1 MRYRPARRRA
11 GLRRL
16 LVVLAALLVPT
27 PTARAVD
34 LWEILVTNTDG
45 SGIPDLLVGGSS
57 LPDLLSELV
66 NAQGAFA
73 SFSGTAFSADISFAG
88 IANVINVTVDP
99 GTQTATITF
108 TILGAGAQTFT
119 FTGADLLAQLEQ
131 FLQDNIAEQITAFIN
146 TINTLSLI
154 AVTDGAPLSTTA
166 LSATYVFERF
176 GLHSDLTAW
185 ERRQAGSEPFKEGL
199 RGRLDTFYTR
209 ISTDVGDGNSI
220 ALVPSLEWVLSPEV
234 SIALLF
240 PINYTE
246 IEGADILNVHG
257 SLAIPV
263 RVIAPSDDS
272 PLGLT
277 LTPFGTL
284 AGAGSV
290 DLVSGG
296 LIGGGGLLGTVS
308 LDFTQVRVS
317 FSSQISSH
325 EGITMRYEK
334 FEFDPGVSQ
343 QIWKNGLKT
352 TVNIGENFYIYG
364 TVTYTQ
370 FLQNAAVDT
379 YWTPGAG
386 FGFRS
391 PNGFNLTFGYSG
403 DFAVGYRS
411 DLARFTVQLPY

>member
-1 MRYRPARRRA
+1 M
-11 GLRRL
+11 
-16 LVVLAALLVPT
+16 VLAALLVPT
-27 PTARAVD
+27 PTAPAAE

-57 LPDLLSELV
+57 LPDLINNLV

-73 SFSGTAFSADISFAG
+73 SFSGAAFSADISFAG
-88 IANVINVTVDP
+88 IANAINVTVDP
-99 GTQTATITF
+99 STQTATITF
-108 TILGAGAQTFT
+108 TILGAAAQTFT
-119 FTGADLLAQLEQ
+119 FTGGDLLAQLEQ
-131 FLQDNIAEQITAFIN
+131 FIQDNIAEQITAFIN

-185 ERRQAGSEPFKEGL
+185 ERRQFDSEPFKEGL
-199 RGRLDTFYTR
+199 RGRLDTFYNR

-220 ALVPSLEWVLSPEV
+220 ALVPSLEWVVSPEV

-240 PINYTE
+240 PINYTV
-246 IEGADILNVHG
+246 IEGADILNIQG
-257 SLAIPV
+257 SLAVPV
-263 RVIAPSDDS
+263 RVISPSDDS

-284 AGAGSV
+284 AGSGSV

-317 FSSQISSH
+317 FSSQLSIH
-325 EGITMRYEK
+325 EGITMRYENFK
-334 FEFDPGVSQ
+334 FDPGVSQ

-352 TVNIGENFYIYG
+352 TLNVGENFYLYG

-391 PNGFNLTFGYSG
+391 PNGSSLTLGYSG
-403 DFAVGYRS
+403 DFGGGYRS
-411 DLARFTVQLPY
+411 DQARFTVQLPF

>member
-1 MRYRPARRRA
+1 M
-11 GLRRL
+11 
-16 LVVLAALLVPT
+16 VLAALLVPA
-27 PTARAVD
+27 PTAQAVD

-57 LPDLLSELV
+57 LPDLINELV

-73 SFSGTAFSADISFAG
+73 SFSGAAFSANITFAG
-88 IANVINVTVDP
+88 VPNAINITVDP
-99 GTQTATITF
+99 STQTATITF
-108 TILGAGAQTFT
+108 TVLGAAAQTFT
-119 FTGADLLAQLEQ
+119 FTGGDLLAQLEQ
-131 FLQDNIAEQITAFIN
+131 FIQDNISEQITAFIKA
-146 TINTLSLI
+146 INTLSLI
-154 AVTDGAPLSTTA
+154 AVTDGSPLSTTA
-166 LSATYVFERF
+166 LSATYVFDRF
-176 GLHSDLTAW
+176 GLHADLTAW
-185 ERRQAGSEPFKEGL
+185 ERRQADSEPFKEGL
-199 RGRLDTFYTR
+199 RGRLDTLYSR

-240 PINYTE
+240 PVTYTE

-257 SLAIPV
+257 TLAIPI
-263 RVIAPSDDS
+263 RVIVPSDDS

-284 AGAGSV
+284 AGSGSV

-308 LDFTQVRVS
+308 LDFRQVRVS
-317 FSSQISSH
+317 FSSQLSIH
-325 EGITMRYEK
+325 EGITMRYEN

-343 QIWKNGLKT
+343 QIWKNGIKT
-352 TVNIGENFYIYG
+352 TVNLGENFYIYG
-364 TVTYTQ
+364 TATYSQ

-391 PNGFNLTFGYSG
+391 PNGFNVTFGYSG
-403 DFAVGYRS
+403 DFAGGYRS
-411 DLARFTVQLPY
+411 DQARFTVQLPY